1 VENKIR
7 DMYNI
12 TFSVA
17 DIPSGD
23 RSILHEWYSSVIEK
37 TYDQLNVADVTRML
51 IQKMFLELAVPKA
64 IELMEENPFCGQR
77 YDGELLELL
86 FNLDANYLEAYKYE
100 VKKVLSETLDRIDSH
115 EWWYQGEQDEFL
127 ELIKSFQRKL
137 QL

>member
-1 VENKIR
+1 MGNKIR

-17 DIPSGD
+17 DVPSAD
-23 RSILHEWYSSVIEK
+23 RSTLHEWYNSVIEK

-86 FNLDANYLEAYKYE
+86 SNLDANELEAYKYD
-100 VKKVLSETLDRIDSH
+100 VKKI
-115 EWWYQGEQDEFL
+115 
-127 ELIKSFQRKL
+127 
-137 QL
+137 

>member
-1 VENKIR
+1 MENKIR

-51 IQKMFLELAVPKA
+51 IQKMFLDLAVPKA